1 MLYVE
6 RRTWRLLTG
15 GCSPRR
21 PGRDEVGVG
30 KRGRGGAGGDDAAAP
45 AEVRR
50 ADCVQVRRPHQ
61 RECGAARPGAAVAPT
76 AHAAGKE
83 SLGVTTSQDGARGDP
98 PPPDRMCSLASQP
111 PLAGAPPGHHPRR
124 PPLPPQVLR
133 RRRRRRA
140 GPRCGR
146 TPPPTARTA
155 APRTSTGTTGG
166 RGRRPGG
173 PLQPPLSRQRGQS
186 GCAGTS
192 PQRGTGAWRCST
204 ARRRRW
210 P

>member
-1 MLYVE
+1 MALVN
-6 RRTWRLLTG
+6 RRMQPPEAWA
-15 GCSPRR
+15 
-21 PGRDEVGVG
+21 
-30 KRGRGGAGGDDAAAP
+30 GRGG
-45 AEVRR
+45 RR
-50 ADCVQVRRPHQ
+50 EKGARRG
-61 RECGAARPGAAVAPT
+61 RRRRRC
-76 AHAAGKE
+76 
-83 SLGVTTSQDGARGDP
+83 GARGGAACRP
-98 PPPDRMCSLASQP
+98 RAGTTATPARVRGGEARGGGGAHGPCCGERVVRGHNQPGWGEGRSPPPDRMCSLASQP

-133 RRRRRRA
+133 RRRRLRA